1 MINITLRFF
10 EDSGLISRMIAF
22 LTFNYHAQRTTGI
35 VPDRHH
41 VHTDKLDAVHGRIS
55 SAGCACYT

>member
-22 LTFNYHAQRTTGI
+22 LTFNAWRN
-35 VPDRHH
+35 
-41 VHTDKLDAVHGRIS
+41 
-55 SAGCACYT
+55 